1 MSAGAIKF
9 TNTQVIK
16 HLFHTQFSPRNIFFS
31 TTSRHHST
39 KTQ

>member
-1 MSAGAIKF
+1 MNEEAIKF
-9 TNTQVIK
+9 TNTQIIK

-31 TTSRHHST
+31 ITSHHHST